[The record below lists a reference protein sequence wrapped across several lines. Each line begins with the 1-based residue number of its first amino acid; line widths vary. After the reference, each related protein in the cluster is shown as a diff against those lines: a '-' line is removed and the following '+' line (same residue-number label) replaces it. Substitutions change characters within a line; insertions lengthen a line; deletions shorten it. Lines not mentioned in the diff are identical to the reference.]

1 MKRMAH
7 IAVAALLALSPIA
20 ASAASQTLVPRQ
32 VFTAQAY
39 ETPFTV
45 VIYHNPA
52 SPQSRLMVVRPS
64 TAAYF
69 QTLAKMDLA
78 TRSPAVG
85 NTTAQMIARDCGGQ
99 DRVESFG
106 QMTLSKDP
114 DSNDDPAREHPS
126 NLTWIYTCR

>member
-1 MKRMAH
+1 MKRMAQ
-7 IAVAALLALSPIA
+7 IAMVALLALSPIA
-20 ASAASQTLVPRQ
+20 ASAASQTMVPRQ

-45 VIYHNPA
+45 IIYYNPG
-52 SPQSRLMVVRPS
+52 SPETRLMVVRPS

-69 QTLAKMDLA
+69 QTMSNMDLA
-78 TRSPAVG
+78 TRSQVVV
-85 NTTAQMIARDCGGQ
+85 NMTAQMIARDCGGQ